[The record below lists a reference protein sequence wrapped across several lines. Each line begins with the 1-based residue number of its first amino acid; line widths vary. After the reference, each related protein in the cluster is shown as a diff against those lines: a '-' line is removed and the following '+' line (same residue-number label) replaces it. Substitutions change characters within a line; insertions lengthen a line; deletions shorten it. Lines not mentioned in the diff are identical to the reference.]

1 MIYKH
6 KNRSLLRFDAADFG
20 KQSTTFRTVS
30 AFIFKTK
37 QPTLLGL
44 LSLEYENTD
53 MHQQNWGKY
62 LLNDTA

>member
-6 KNRSLLRFDAADFG
+6 KYCSIVRYYAADFG

-30 AFIFKTK
+30 VFIFKAK

-44 LSLEYENTD
+44 LSPEYENTD
-53 MHQQNWGKY
+53 MLQQNRGRY
-62 LLNDTA
+62 LLSDTA

>member
-6 KNRSLLRFDAADFG
+6 KYRSLLRFGAADFG

-30 AFIFKTK
+30 SFIYKAK
-37 QPTLLGL
+37 QPTLLGV
-44 LSLEYENTD
+44 LSPEYENAD
-53 MHQQNWGKY
+53 MLQQSWGKY